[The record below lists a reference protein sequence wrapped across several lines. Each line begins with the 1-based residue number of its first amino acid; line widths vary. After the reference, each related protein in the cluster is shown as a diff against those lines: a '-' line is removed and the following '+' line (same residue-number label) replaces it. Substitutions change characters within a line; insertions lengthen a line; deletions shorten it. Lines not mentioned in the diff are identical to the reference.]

1 MCTPI
6 LCKLYGANVYVMVI
20 PNIQLTPLNRWMQYL
35 TAHLEKTY
43 DRLLVLSFNKQVE
56 QAYRRAATD
65 RRSSKL
71 GVSKIEM
78 AVSRS
83 FFYHQFG
90 LYILFILLIA
100 RVISVKT
107 LNFCLEASKFRMHPL
122 KAYTI
127 TTCYRAR

>member
-83 FFYHQFG
+83 IFLDHQFG
-90 LYILFILLIA
+90 LYILFILL
-100 RVISVKT
+100 
-107 LNFCLEASKFRMHPL
+107 
-122 KAYTI
+122 
-127 TTCYRAR
+127 RAT